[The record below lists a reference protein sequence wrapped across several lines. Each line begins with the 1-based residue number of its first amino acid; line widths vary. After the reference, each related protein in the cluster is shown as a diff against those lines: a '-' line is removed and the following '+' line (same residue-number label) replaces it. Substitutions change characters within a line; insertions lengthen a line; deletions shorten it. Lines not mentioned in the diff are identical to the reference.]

1 MKKVYLAA
9 SVFSVFE
16 RDLNRRIAE
25 HLRNH
30 GYEVLLPQDIEPPRK
45 DGAENE
51 FDMEFVY
58 KGCRDGIKVAD
69 VVVAI
74 VDGADVDSGVAW
86 ELGFAHASGIPS
98 LCFRTDIRKAEHNG
112 VNIMIEYGSTKAIF
126 ATKYHQ
132 SEYDIVDTILE
143 ELENI

>member
-1 MKKVYLAA
+1 MKKIYLAA

-30 GYEVLLPQDIEPPRK
+30 GYEVFLPQDIEPPCK
-45 DGAENE
+45 DSAENE

-86 ELGFAHASGIPS
+86 ELGFAHAS
-98 LCFRTDIRKAEHNG
+98 
-112 VNIMIEYGSTKAIF
+112 EYGSAKTIF

-132 SEYDIVDTILE
+132 SEHDIVNTILE